1 MEHFKTFNEAGQTIV
16 MVTHSIKSASKAGRV
31 LFLKDGVIG
40 NMIEK
45 EGKNDEV
52 FEEEIAGFLYKGRK

>member
-1 MEHFKTFNEAGQTIV
+1 

-40 NMIEK
+40 NTIEK